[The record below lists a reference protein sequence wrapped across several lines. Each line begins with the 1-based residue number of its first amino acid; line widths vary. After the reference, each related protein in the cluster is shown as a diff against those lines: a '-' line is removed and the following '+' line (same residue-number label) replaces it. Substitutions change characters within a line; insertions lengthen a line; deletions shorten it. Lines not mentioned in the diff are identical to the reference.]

1 MLMTDD
7 CVEIYGRRLVLL
19 LVRRSCGCRVLVVQ
33 GTVVYICLVVV
44 RATRLG
50 RL

>member
-1 MLMTDD
+1 MLTIVDYA
-7 CVEIYGRRLVLL
+7 EIFDRRLVLL
-19 LVRRSCGCRVLVVQ
+19 LVRRSCGCRALVVQ
-33 GTVVYICLVVV
+33 GTVACIYLVVV